1 MAKYQLH
8 ITSSDTF
15 GMAWLQTIIDCANMG
30 ATMTPGTIPMTRF
43 PHHITMD
50 LETETPPNPT
60 ATLRVFEVGG
70 VEVFAANAVT
80 KAATFSMESEEDE
93 VVIGEPLTKEQLDAL
108 DWETEFKEVCKSV
121 GVTGRSRD
129 KMTKEYLAKFA

>member
-1 MAKYQLH
+1 MNKYQLH

-50 LETETPPNPT
+50 LETETPPTPT

-70 VEVFAANAVT
+70 LEVFTQHVET
-80 KAATFSMESEEDE
+80 KAATFSMDTEED
-93 VVIGEPLTKEQLDAL
+93 VVNGEPLTKEQLDAL